1 MNTDELEQAV
11 YMAGRRVLEIQAKLH
26 RWAVDDPHRRFGDL
40 FNLVADPA
48 FLLVAWDRVRGN
60 KGAKTAGVDG
70 HTAVSIQ
77 ARGVEEFLGA
87 LRDSLKDRSF
97 SPLPSRER
105 LIPKPGTA
113 KRRRLGISTIR
124 DRVVQASLK
133 LVLEPVFEADFLP
146 CSYGFRPGHR
156 VHDAV
161 AEVRHLASHSYEWI
175 VEGDIRACFDEIS
188 HVALM
193 DRVRARVGDNRVL
206 ALVKAFLKAGIL
218 TEDGAL
224 KDTDTG
230 TPQGSILSPL
240 LSNVALSVLDEHFAR
255 APGGPASTSWGRAK
269 RRRLGLPNYRLV
281 RYADDWTIMVAGTR
295 NDALALREEAAQVLA
310 RIGLHLSEE
319 KTLITHIDKG
329 LDFLGWRI
337 QRHRKRGTN
346 QHYVY
351 TYPAR
356 KALRAAMAKVKMWCR
371 QVDTNQPL
379 DILLARI
386 NPLLKGWTA
395 FFRPGVSSATFQYLG
410 AYVWRRVARW
420 IRRKHPGITRKE
432 FRRRY
437 CDGGWQPRGR
447 ELALFQAGQ
456 VTTTRYRY
464 RGSVIPSPGR
474 WQRHED
480 QVETH
485 RDLRRARCGD
495 DSHGGFGRRSGE
507 TGWPEGQYRAPGRP
521 HSCARCRGRFSLTR
535 TRSTIRG
542 ITTTACCW
550 G

>member
-1 MNTDELEQAV
+1 
-11 YMAGRRVLEIQAKLH
+11 
-26 RWAVDDPHRRFGDL
+26 
-40 FNLVADPA
+40 
-48 FLLVAWDRVRGN
+48 
-60 KGAKTAGVDG
+60 
-70 HTAVSIQ
+70 
-77 ARGVEEFLGA
+77 
-87 LRDSLKDRSF
+87 
-97 SPLPSRER
+97 
-105 LIPKPGTA
+105 
-113 KRRRLGISTIR
+113 
-124 DRVVQASLK
+124 
-133 LVLEPVFEADFLP
+133 
-146 CSYGFRPGHR
+146 
-156 VHDAV
+156 V

-193 DRVRARVGDNRVL
+193 DRVRARVADKRVL

-218 TEDGAL
+218 TEDGTL

-240 LSNVALSVLDEHFAR
+240 LSNVALSVLDEHFAQ
-255 APGGPASTSWGRAK
+255 APGGPASTSWERAK

-295 NDALALREEAAQVLA
+295 NDALSLREEAAQVLA
-310 RIGLHLSEE
+310 RTGLHLSEE
-319 KTLITHIDKG
+319 KTLITHIDEG

-351 TYPAR
+351 TYPSR
-356 KALRAAMAKVKMWCR
+356 KALRAVMAKVKMWCR

-410 AYVWRRVARW
+410 AYVWHRVARW

-464 RGSVIPSPGR
+464 RGSVIPSP
-474 WQRHED
+474 
-480 QVETH
+480 
-485 RDLRRARCGD
+485 
-495 DSHGGFGRRSGE
+495 
-507 TGWPEGQYRAPGRP
+507 WPLA
-521 HSCARCRGRFSLTR
+521 A
-535 TRSTIRG
+535 
-542 ITTTACCW
+542 A
-550 G
+550 